1 MPSLNVLLHGWD
13 FEFQSAM
20 TERMAQEGWAVFQT
34 QSEDDLGELLEN
46 QEIDVT
52 ILDMCS
58 APNPGLHWIDIIKA
72 IQPCGQVICIT
83 PKGNVGLSIS
93 GMRHGAF
100 DDLQYPFSWTSL
112 LKKVQAASKHKARMI
127 RKETRPGFWQSV
139 EDHLYAGSLAQAG
152 APNLARKWL
161 RQKQDEKKTQS

>member
-1 MPSLNVLLHGWD
+1 MPSLNILLHGWD
-13 FEFQSAM
+13 LEFQSAM
-20 TERMAQEGWAVFQT
+20 TERMAGEGWTVFQT
-34 QSEDDLGELLEN
+34 QSEDDLGELLES

-58 APNPGLHWIDIIKA
+58 APNPGLNWIDTIKT
-72 IQPCGQVICIT
+72 IQPHAQVICIT
-83 PKGNVGLSIS
+83 PKDNVGLSIS

-100 DDLQYPFSWTSL
+100 DDLQFPFSWTSL
-112 LKKVQAASKHKARMI
+112 MKKVQAAGKHKARLI

-152 APNLARKWL
+152 APDVARTWL
-161 RQKQDEKKTQS
+161 RQKKAKKKTQS